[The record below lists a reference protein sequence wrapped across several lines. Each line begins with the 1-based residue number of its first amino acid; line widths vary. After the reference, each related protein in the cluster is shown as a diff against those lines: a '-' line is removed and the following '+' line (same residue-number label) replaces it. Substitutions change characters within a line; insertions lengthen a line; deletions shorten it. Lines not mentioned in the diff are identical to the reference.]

1 MSSLQLGL
9 CAVALTAT
17 MAAGAAEVPLTRVVL
32 FSSGVGYFQHQ
43 GTVDGDATVGMSF
56 RVEQINDILKSLV
69 LQDMG
74 GGRIGPVTYAPQ
86 DPLERTLESFA
97 VDISGNPSLGDLL
110 DSLRGAAVEIAA
122 QSTVTGTVL
131 GREWQQK
138 TVGDNVLEFE
148 VINIST
154 EAGIVQVPVWQMK
167 YMRLLDPELA
177 ADLDK
182 ALGAIAANRDVSKRQ
197 VQLSFMGTGSR
208 PVSVGYLL
216 ETTVWKT
223 TYRLVA
229 EGDKGFLQGWAIVE
243 NTTDEDW
250 DGVSLALISGRPVS
264 FTQDLYQPLYVS
276 RPDVPVAVQAAAAP
290 RLFEGA
296 MDDEV
301 DGDWAEAEE
310 AAPSPRKAM
319 AMRTAGAAPPAPA
332 PGMSGGMGYGAMVAD
347 ALASSGVQAAA
358 SGGEVGELFQYAIDM
373 PVSIARQ
380 GSAMIPIV
388 NQAIEADKVSIYN
401 AQADAVHPMNGLRLV
416 NTSGLSLMAGPITVF
431 DGGVYAGDALID
443 NLGPGDERLISYAMD
458 LGVEV
463 VTKPEVTARPE
474 TAIKIVK
481 GVLIITSKQV
491 SKVSYTIKN
500 NTDAA
505 RTVLV
510 EHPLRDQWKLIE
522 PDKAAETTRSLYRFE
537 VAVAPDASEKLV
549 VSEEMPISERVSLTS
564 ESLNRVAVYLRSR
577 TISDAVKAALAKVVE
592 MKTGIANIERDIE
605 VKQARLEQIGVE
617 QERIR
622 QNMEQLDHDSDLYKK
637 YVAKLT
643 AQEDEFDKVRGEI
656 DALKI
661 EQTKA
666 QRELENF
673 IGGLNV
679 Q

>member
-1 MSSLQLGL
+1 
-9 CAVALTAT
+9 
-17 MAAGAAEVPLTRVVL
+17 MAAGATEVPLTRVVL

-69 LQDMG
+69 LQDLG
-74 GGRIGPVTYAPQ
+74 GGQIGPVTYAPQ

-110 DSLRGAAVEIAA
+110 DSLRGADVQIAA
-122 QSTVTGTVL
+122 ESTVTGTVI
-131 GREWQQK
+131 GREWQEK

-148 VINIST
+148 VINLLT
-154 EAGIVQVPVWQMK
+154 DAGIVQVPVWQMK
-167 YMRLLDPELA
+167 FMRLLDRELA

-182 ALGAIAANRDVSKRQ
+182 ALAAIAANRDVSKRQ
-197 VQLSFMGTGSR
+197 VQLSFLGTGTR

-216 ETTVWKT
+216 ETPVWKT

-229 EGDKGFLQGWAIVE
+229 EDDKGFLQGWAIVE

-250 DGVSLALISGRPVS
+250 EGVSLALISGRPVS

-276 RPDVPVAVQAAAAP
+276 RPDVPVSVQAAAAP

-296 MDDEV
+296 MDDEGGA
-301 DGDWAEAEE
+301 DMAMEE
-310 AAPSPRKAM
+310 SVGAPKM
-319 AMRTAGAAPPAPA
+319 AMRSAGRAGAAGAAGAAPPAPGLA
-332 PGMSGGMGYGAMVAD
+332 FGMGYGGMVAD
-347 ALASSGVQAAA
+347 ALAYSGVQAAA

-388 NQAIEADKVSIYN
+388 NQAIEARKVSIYN
-401 AQADAVHPMNGLRLV
+401 AQSDAVHPMNGLRLV

-463 VTKPEVTARPE
+463 VTRPE
-474 TAIKIVK
+474 TTDRPETSIKIVK
-481 GVLIITSKQV
+481 GVMIVTSKQV
-491 SKVSYTIKN
+491 SKISYTIKN
-500 NTDAA
+500 RTDAA

-522 PDKAAETTRSLYRFE
+522 PAEAAETTRGLYRFE
-537 VAVAPDASEKLV
+537 VAVAADASEKLI
-549 VSEEMPISERVSLTS
+549 VSEELPISERVSLTS
-564 ESLNRVAVYLRSR
+564 ESLSRVAVYLRAQ
-577 TISDAVKAALAKVVE
+577 TISEAVKTALAKVID
-592 MKTGIANIERDIE
+592 MKTGLATIERNIE

-656 DALKI
+656 DAL
-661 EQTKA
+661 EVERSKA
-666 QRELENF
+666 QREMENF
-673 IGGLNV
+673 IAGLNV

>member
-1 MSSLQLGL
+1 
-9 CAVALTAT
+9 
-17 MAAGAAEVPLTRVVL
+17 MAAGATEVPLTRVVL

-69 LQDMG
+69 LQDLG
-74 GGRIGPVTYAPQ
+74 GGQIGPVTYAPQ

-110 DSLRGAAVEIAA
+110 DSLRGADVQIAA
-122 QSTVTGTVL
+122 ESTVTGTVI
-131 GREWQQK
+131 GREWQEK

-148 VINIST
+148 VINLLT
-154 EAGIVQVPVWQMK
+154 DAGIVQVPVWQMK
-167 YMRLLDPELA
+167 FMRLLDRELA

-182 ALGAIAANRDVSKRQ
+182 ALAAIAANRDVSKRQ
-197 VQLSFMGTGSR
+197 VQLSFLGTGTR

-216 ETTVWKT
+216 ETPVWKT

-229 EGDKGFLQGWAIVE
+229 EDDKGFLQGWAIVE

-250 DGVSLALISGRPVS
+250 EGVSLALISGRPVS

-276 RPDVPVAVQAAAAP
+276 RPDVPVSVQAAAAP

-296 MDDEV
+296 MDDEGGA
-301 DGDWAEAEE
+301 DMAMEE
-310 AAPSPRKAM
+310 SVGAPKM
-319 AMRTAGAAPPAPA
+319 AMRSAGRAGAAGAAGAAPPAPGLA
-332 PGMSGGMGYGAMVAD
+332 FGMGYGGMVAD
-347 ALASSGVQAAA
+347 ALAYSGVQAAA

-388 NQAIEADKVSIYN
+388 NQAIEARKVSIYN
-401 AQADAVHPMNGLRLV
+401 AQSDAVHPMNGLRLV

-463 VTKPEVTARPE
+463 VTRPE
-474 TAIKIVK
+474 TTDRPETSIKIVK
-481 GVLIITSKQV
+481 GVMIVTSKQV
-491 SKVSYTIKN
+491 SKISYTIKN
-500 NTDAA
+500 RTDAA

-537 VAVAPDASEKLV
+537 VAVAPDASEKLI

-564 ESLNRVAVYLRSR
+564 ESLSRVAVYLRAQ
-577 TISDAVKAALAKVVE
+577 TISEAVKTALAKVID
-592 MKTGIANIERDIE
+592 MKTGLATIERNIE

-656 DALKI
+656 DAL
-661 EQTKA
+661 EVERSKA
-666 QRELENF
+666 QREMENF
-673 IGGLNV
+673 IAGLNV